1 MKKETRVEVYNKYG
15 GHCAYCGKK
24 IEYKDMQ
31 VDHKVPIYRGYGTLV
46 GVERGTDDFSNLM
59 PSCRSCNFR
68 KGTLTVEQFRNE
80 IVRQCEGIVKRSF
93 QVRQSIDYGLINVDI
108 HPIKFFFETYGET
121 KTTGTS

>member
-31 VDHKVPIYRGYGTLV
+31 VDHIKAKK
-46 GVERGTDDFSNLM
+46 GVERGTDDIENLN
-59 PSCRSCNFR
+59 PSCRACNFR
-68 KGTLTVEQFRNE
+68 KGTMSIGQFRKE

-93 QVRQSIDYGLINVDI
+93 QVRQSIDYGLIKVDI
-108 HPIKFFFETYGET
+108 HPILFYFEKHDKENG
-121 KTTGTS
+121 